1 MVRQLN
7 LTKATAEFTDNS
19 ALIFGK
25 DDGLTLEII
34 SEYNLSE
41 AVITFCNGKVQK
53 TVKLI
58 GNNVTVPQEIL
69 FSGWLSI
76 GVLMYLD
83 GEIVKKW
90 QILPLKLIE
99 STPEV
104 VPEEII
110 QAHDEEIKA
119 LKTDKAELSALKALE
134 ARLNDLAEKHNK
146 LTEIVKLI
154 KEV

>member
-7 LTKATAEFTDNS
+7 LTKTTAEFTDNS
-19 ALIFGK
+19 ALILGK
-25 DDGLTLEII
+25 DDSLTLEII

-58 GNNVTVPQEIL
+58 GNKTEVPQEIL

-99 STPEV
+99 SAPEV

-110 QAHDEEIKA
+110 QSHDEEIKA
-119 LKTDKAELSALKALE
+119 LKADKAELSTLKILE

>member
-110 QAHDEEIKA
+110 QAHDEEIKV
-119 LKTDKAELSALKALE
+119 LKADKAELSTLKALE